1 MVVDEGVDSNGG
13 ETELEVEEGEGEG
26 VVEAGAGTETAR
38 RSTTA
43 DIHLQPQTFMDQ
55 TRSPGTTLT

>member
-13 ETELEVEEGEGEG
+13 ETEYEVEEGEGEV

-38 RSTTA
+38 KSTTA

>member
-1 MVVDEGVDSNGG
+1 MVVDEVADSKGG
-13 ETELEVEEGEGEG
+13 EMEVEVGEV

-38 RSTTA
+38 KSTTA
-43 DIHLQPQTFMDQ
+43 DILLQPQTFMDQ